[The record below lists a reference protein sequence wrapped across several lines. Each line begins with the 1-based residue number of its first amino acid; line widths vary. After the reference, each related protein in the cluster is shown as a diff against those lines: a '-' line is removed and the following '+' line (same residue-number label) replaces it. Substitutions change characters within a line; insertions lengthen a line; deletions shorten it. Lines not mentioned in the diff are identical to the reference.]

1 MPPSA
6 AARVILSVAALTAT
20 AAAIRLWAFD
30 RVPPNP
36 FYDAAVRSMSLSWRN
51 LFFGAL
57 EPGGSVSID
66 KPPIDLWLQV
76 AATKALGFTS
86 VALRLPQA
94 IAGTLAV
101 PILYDLVR
109 RGFGEVAGLVAGVS
123 LAVLPAAVLT
133 GRSDT
138 MDTLMGTL
146 LLAAAWVI
154 VAAPERY
161 RGHAVVAAGALAGL
175 AFEVKLFEVAVALP
189 ALVVLAAVALRGSRS
204 DRRRVLLGSGA
215 AFLVA
220 AAIWPVAASIAP
232 GSHPWPAG
240 STDGSIANVI
250 LVYNGANRLGYP
262 APGSFSASLPA
273 PSPVRLFLDGPDHY
287 RKMVGV
293 ELLPALVLFGIVA
306 LQRGVGVRTAV
317 GAGIGVWLVCGFV
330 FFSIQGR
337 PRIRYMEAF
346 TPSVAGALGIGL
358 VGAVGVLARRRG
370 WAPRTAALVV
380 AVLATGV
387 LAWPLATS
395 LQVARAGT
403 EDSQTLG
410 AFPGGEVASLSRYL
424 RAHQGSGRYELAS
437 ADTII
442 AGPIVARD
450 GRPVLVL
457 TSWLG
462 RPFTSAARLE
472 HLVRDGD
479 VRYLLL
485 AELGCRSPRA
495 PSCSPAARWAVRH
508 STDASREAGL
518 GPSRILLRLSAEAV
532 ARPRG
537 RACASCTDSNDVAT
551 TTIRRR
557 AVRRR
562 PTSPAGAAI
571 AVAATGARRTRRRA
585 SRGAAARVSGA
596 AISSGRS
603 RTCGRRGPPRRPE
616 ASRICVRPRPCSAT
630 G

>member
-1 MPPSA
+1 MSLTPS
-6 AARVILSVAALTAT
+6 ARVILSVVALTAG
-20 AAAIRLWAFD
+20 AATIRLWAFD

-76 AATKALGFTS
+76 ASIKALGFSS

-109 RGFGEVAGLVAGVS
+109 RGFGETAGLVAGAS

-133 GRSDT
+133 ARSDT

-154 VAAPERY
+154 VAAPERF
-161 RGHAVVAAGALAGL
+161 RGRAVAVAGALAGL

-189 ALVVLAAVALRGSRS
+189 ALIVLAVVTVARSRS
-204 DRRRVLLGSGA
+204 DWRRVLLGGGA

-220 AAIWPVAASIAP
+220 AAAWPVAASLAP
-232 GSHPWPAG
+232 GPHPWPAG

-262 APGSFSASLPA
+262 APGSFSASLPS

-287 RKMVGV
+287 WRMIGI
-293 ELLPALVLFGIVA
+293 ELLPALVLFGIVVLRRVNGMRA
-306 LQRGVGVRTAV
+306 AV
-317 GAGIGVWLVCGFV
+317 GAGIGVWLLCGYV
-330 FFSIQGR
+330 FFSLQGR

-346 TPSVAGALGIGL
+346 TPSVAAALGIGL
-358 VGAVGVLARRRG
+358 AGMVGALARHRG
-370 WAPRTAALVV
+370 WAPTTAALVV
-380 AVLATGV
+380 ATLAAGV
-387 LAWPLATS
+387 LAWPLAIS
-395 LQVARAGT
+395 VQLARAGT

-424 RAHQGSGRYELAS
+424 RAHQGSASYELAS
-437 ADTII
+437 ADTIS

-450 GRPVLVL
+450 GRPVLML

-462 RPFTSAARLE
+462 QPFTTAARLE
-472 HLVRDGD
+472 RLVRSGN

-485 AELGCRSPRA
+485 SEQGCRSRGA
-495 PSCSPAARWAVRH
+495 PSCSPAAQWAVRH
-508 STDASREAGL
+508 STDVSRQAGL
-518 GPSRILLRLSAEAV
+518 GPSRILLRLSAEA
-532 ARPRG
+532 
-537 RACASCTDSNDVAT
+537 T
-551 TTIRRR
+551 T
-557 AVRRR
+557 
-562 PTSPAGAAI
+562 
-571 AVAATGARRTRRRA
+571 
-585 SRGAAARVSGA
+585 
-596 AISSGRS
+596 
-603 RTCGRRGPPRRPE
+603 
-616 ASRICVRPRPCSAT
+616 
-630 G
+630 

>member
-1 MPPSA
+1 M
-6 AARVILSVAALTAT
+6 LSVVTLTAG
-20 AAAIRLWAFD
+20 AAAIRLCAFD

-76 AATKALGFTS
+76 AAVKALGFTS
-86 VALRLPQA
+86 VALRVPQA

-109 RGFGEVAGLVAGVS
+109 RGFGQVAGLVAGAS
-123 LAVLPAAVLT
+123 LAVLPAATLT

-154 VAAPERY
+154 VAAPERH
-161 RGHAVVAAGALAGL
+161 RGRAVVAAGALAGL
-175 AFEVKLFEVAVALP
+175 AFEVKLFEVTVALP
-189 ALVVLAAVALRGSRS
+189 ALIVLAAATARRSRP
-204 DRRRVLLGSGA
+204 DWRRVLLGAGA

-220 AAIWPVAASIAP
+220 AASWPVAASVAP
-232 GSHPWPAG
+232 GPHPWPAG

-250 LVYNGANRLGYP
+250 FIYNGADRLGYP
-262 APGSFSASLPA
+262 APGSLSASLPG
-273 PSPVRLFLDGPDHY
+273 PSPIRLFLDGPDHY
-287 RKMVGV
+287 WRMIGV
-293 ELLPALVLFGIVA
+293 ELLPALVLFCIVA
-306 LQRGVGVRTAV
+306 VRRVDGVRAAV
-317 GAGIGVWLVCGFV
+317 GAGIGAWLVCGYA
-330 FFSIQGR
+330 FFSLQGR

-358 VGAVGVLARRRG
+358 AGTVGMLARKRG
-370 WAPRTAALVV
+370 WAPVTAAVVV
-380 AVLATGV
+380 AALTAGL
-387 LAWPLATS
+387 LAWPLVTS
-395 LQVARAGT
+395 LRLARSGA

-410 AFPGGEVASLSRYL
+410 AFPRGEVASLSRYL

-450 GRPVLVL
+450 GRPVLML

-462 RPFTSAARLE
+462 RPFTTAATLE
-472 HLVRDGD
+472 HLVRRGD

-485 AELGCRSPRA
+485 AELGCRSPSA
-495 PSCSPAARWAVRH
+495 PSCSPAAQWAVRH
-508 STDASREAGL
+508 STDVSREAGL
-518 GPSRILLRLSAEAV
+518 GPSRTLLRLSADRGAV
-532 ARPRG
+532 TVRR
-537 RACASCTDSNDVAT
+537 SVAEVT
-551 TTIRRR
+551 PQPRRR
-557 AVRRR
+557 A
-562 PTSPAGAAI
+562 
-571 AVAATGARRTRRRA
+571 
-585 SRGAAARVSGA
+585 
-596 AISSGRS
+596 
-603 RTCGRRGPPRRPE
+603 
-616 ASRICVRPRPCSAT
+616 
-630 G
+630 

>member
-1 MPPSA
+1 MSLTSSLASA
-6 AARVILSVAALTAT
+6 GTATAVRQRLSLPVVQVIVGVVALTAL

-76 AATKALGFTS
+76 ASVKALGFTS

-109 RGFGEVAGLVAGVS
+109 RGFGQPAGLVAGAS

-154 VAAPERY
+154 VAAPARY

-189 ALVVLAAVALRGSRS
+189 ALVVLAVVALRRSRS
-204 DRRRVLLGSGA
+204 DWRRVLLGAGA

-220 AAIWPVAASIAP
+220 AASWPLAASLAP
-232 GSHPWPAG
+232 GPHPWPAG

-287 RKMVGV
+287 WKMLGV

-306 LQRGVGVRTAV
+306 LRRLNGMRGPV
-317 GAGIGVWLVCGFV
+317 GAGIGVWLLCGYA
-330 FFSIQGR
+330 FFSLQGR
-337 PRIRYMEAF
+337 PRVRYLEAF

-358 VGAVGVLARRRG
+358 VGAVGVLAGKRG
-370 WAPRTAALVV
+370 WAPRTAALVS
-380 AVLATGV
+380 AVLAAGV

-395 LQVARAGT
+395 VQVARAGT

-410 AFPGGEVASLSRYL
+410 AFPGREVASLSRYL
-424 RAHQGSGRYELAS
+424 RAHQGDGRYELAS

-450 GRPVLVL
+450 GRPVLML

-462 RPFTSAARLE
+462 RPLTTAAGLE
-472 HLVRDGD
+472 HLVRRGD

-485 AELGCRSPRA
+485 AELGCRFRLA
-495 PSCSPAARWAVRH
+495 PSCSPAAQWAVRH
-508 STDASREAGL
+508 STDVSREAGL
-518 GPSRILLRLSAEAV
+518 GPSRILLRISDA
-532 ARPRG
+532 
-537 RACASCTDSNDVAT
+537 
-551 TTIRRR
+551 
-557 AVRRR
+557 
-562 PTSPAGAAI
+562 PA
-571 AVAATGARRTRRRA
+571 
-585 SRGAAARVSGA
+585 
-596 AISSGRS
+596 
-603 RTCGRRGPPRRPE
+603 
-616 ASRICVRPRPCSAT
+616 
-630 G
+630 

>member
-1 MPPSA
+1 MPRNDRGPQSHEALRREAPAPPVAVSLTSSLASA
-6 AARVILSVAALTAT
+6 GTATAVRQRLSLPVVQVIVGVVALTAL

-76 AATKALGFTS
+76 ASVKALGFTS

-109 RGFGEVAGLVAGVS
+109 RGFGQPAGLVAGAS

-154 VAAPERY
+154 VAAPARY

-189 ALVVLAAVALRGSRS
+189 ALVVLAVVALRRSRS
-204 DRRRVLLGSGA
+204 DWRRVLLGAGA

-220 AAIWPVAASIAP
+220 AASWPLAASLAP
-232 GSHPWPAG
+232 GPHPWPAG

-287 RKMVGV
+287 WKMLGV

-306 LQRGVGVRTAV
+306 LRRLNGMRGPV
-317 GAGIGVWLVCGFV
+317 GAGIGVWLLCGYA
-330 FFSIQGR
+330 FFSLQGR
-337 PRIRYMEAF
+337 PRVRYLEAF

-358 VGAVGVLARRRG
+358 VGAVGVLAGKQGGRPGPLRSSPPSWRPVSSPG
-370 WAPRTAALVV
+370 RWPPQCRSPAQAPRTPRRW
-380 AVLATGV
+380 G
-387 LAWPLATS
+387 
-395 LQVARAGT
+395 
-403 EDSQTLG
+403 
-410 AFPGGEVASLSRYL
+410 
-424 RAHQGSGRYELAS
+424 
-437 ADTII
+437 
-442 AGPIVARD
+442 
-450 GRPVLVL
+450 
-457 TSWLG
+457 
-462 RPFTSAARLE
+462 
-472 HLVRDGD
+472 
-479 VRYLLL
+479 
-485 AELGCRSPRA
+485 RSPEGRSR
-495 PSCSPAARWAVRH
+495 PS
-508 STDASREAGL
+508 
-518 GPSRILLRLSAEAV
+518 V
-532 ARPRG
+532 AISER
-537 RACASCTDSNDVAT
+537 TK
-551 TTIRRR
+551 
-557 AVRRR
+557 
-562 PTSPAGAAI
+562 
-571 AVAATGARRTRRRA
+571 ATGATNWPARTP
-585 SRGAAARVSGA
+585 
-596 AISSGRS
+596 SSPGRS
-603 RTCGRRGPPRRPE
+603 SRATAGP
-616 ASRICVRPRPCSAT
+616 C
-630 G
+630 